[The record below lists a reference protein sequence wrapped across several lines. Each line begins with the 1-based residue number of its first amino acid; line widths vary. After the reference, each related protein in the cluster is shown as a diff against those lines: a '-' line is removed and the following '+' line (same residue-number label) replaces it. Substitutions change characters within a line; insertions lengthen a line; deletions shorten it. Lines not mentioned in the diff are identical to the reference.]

1 MRSIVVPLELTV
13 RLVAG
18 EKVVECSTILKP
30 VIFDEL
36 HDGVDPTFKHVATSC
51 SNDLRNTCRVWR
63 LSVHTSLQFYA
74 AHAIV
79 NHYLMKGV
87 TLKLCLRYFKLRFLN
102 A

>member
-18 EKVVECSTILKP
+18 EKVVECSTSLKP
-30 VIFDEL
+30 AIFDEL
-36 HDGVDPTFKHVATSC
+36 DDGVEPTFKLVAMCC
-51 SNDLRNTCRVWR
+51 SNDLRNTFRVWR
-63 LSVHTSLQFYA
+63 LSVHTSLKLYA

-79 NHYLMKGV
+79 NHDLMKGV
-87 TLKLCLRYFKLRFLN
+87 AFKIGLRYFKLRFLD